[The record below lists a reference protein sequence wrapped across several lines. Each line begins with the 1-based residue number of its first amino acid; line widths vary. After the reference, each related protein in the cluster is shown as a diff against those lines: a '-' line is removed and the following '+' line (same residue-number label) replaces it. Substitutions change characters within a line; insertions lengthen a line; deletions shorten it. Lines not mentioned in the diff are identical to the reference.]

1 MERKVLVIVP
11 TYNEADN
18 IRSLIE
24 KTMSLETKVDA
35 LVVDDN
41 SRDGTASIVEGMMK
55 GNKRLH
61 LLKRPGKMGLG
72 SAYMAGFR
80 YGIEQG
86 FDYVITMDADFS
98 HPPEKI
104 PELVE
109 KMDSVDV
116 CVGSRYV
123 KGSVIRNWGFI
134 RKLISRS
141 ANLLA
146 QIVLNSKVHDNT
158 TGFRC
163 YKSSVIR
170 DILNSKIK
178 SNGYSF
184 LVEIAFLLQ
193 RKGYRIAEIP
203 LYFVDRR
210 FGNSKISKK
219 EMIQS
224 AKMLFRLGAI
234 RLLRR

>member
-1 MERKVLVIVP
+1 
-11 TYNEADN
+11 
-18 IRSLIE
+18 
-24 KTMSLETKVDA
+24 
-35 LVVDDN
+35 
-41 SRDGTASIVEGMMK
+41 
-55 GNKRLH
+55 
-61 LLKRPGKMGLG
+61 
-72 SAYMAGFR
+72 MAGFR

-104 PELVE
+104 PELVA